1 MRLLRATNTG
11 FNLSRWRLVLATL
24 MLASGAIAQTPRT
37 APQKSAPHA
46 LRALAVVEFI
56 SGKPVKLEPVTIFT
70 NGDFQD
76 ATLYQAGPVPMALEP
91 GTQYEV
97 QREGVPQGLFT
108 IQQPEQEKD
117 AWYAKGRW
125 TTQSQIAA
133 AEAAKAAQA
142 KAAEARKPRPLILE
156 KDDRPVLRRA
166 PKSESEPASPPPAPT
181 TASTTSA
188 SAPSSTPSQT
198 QTDNSQ
204 AIEARAPERPVL
216 RRRETRGEQVSA
228 TEKVSRA
235 AASKVAPS
243 PASEKSVANAAIWGT
258 AGAPEELVAVSD
270 AVPSDQHPYK
280 FSWTPDEQATL
291 TKKMGELAQR
301 ELQKYVAQRG
311 LALADAKNWQSVN
324 VRAFDLY
331 YDNDAELVFTGV
343 RAVRKAAAAGARR
356 GVTRPTQA
364 ADPSTTNAYATLI
377 AYMDS
382 SSELHICKFDA
393 TDDGQLDVSG
403 HLRLIDAVDAT
414 GDTRGELFFRRVGR
428 GSSSYE
434 LYRVYPDSV
443 YQLFDSAHPLR

>member
-1 MRLLRATNTG
+1 MMRLLRAANPG

-97 QREGVPQGLFT
+97 QRAGVPQGLFT

-166 PKSESEPASPPPAPT
+166 PKSEREPASPPPSVPPAP
-181 TASTTSA
+181 STSDTSS
-188 SAPSSTPSQT
+188 SAPSSTPLPA
-198 QTDNSQ
+198 QTDDSQ

-243 PASEKSVANAAIWGT
+243 PASEKSV
-258 AGAPEELVAVSD
+258 
-270 AVPSDQHPYK
+270 
-280 FSWTPDEQATL
+280 
-291 TKKMGELAQR
+291 
-301 ELQKYVAQRG
+301 
-311 LALADAKNWQSVN
+311 
-324 VRAFDLY
+324 
-331 YDNDAELVFTGV
+331 
-343 RAVRKAAAAGARR
+343 
-356 GVTRPTQA
+356 
-364 ADPSTTNAYATLI
+364 
-377 AYMDS
+377 
-382 SSELHICKFDA
+382 
-393 TDDGQLDVSG
+393 
-403 HLRLIDAVDAT
+403 
-414 GDTRGELFFRRVGR
+414 
-428 GSSSYE
+428 
-434 LYRVYPDSV
+434 
-443 YQLFDSAHPLR
+443 